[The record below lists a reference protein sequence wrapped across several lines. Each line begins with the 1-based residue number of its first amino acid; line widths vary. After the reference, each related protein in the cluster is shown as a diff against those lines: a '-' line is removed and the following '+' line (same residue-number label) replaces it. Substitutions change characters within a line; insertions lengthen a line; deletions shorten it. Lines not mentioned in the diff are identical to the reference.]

1 MHLENIFFTFSY
13 IYINCISIDIF
24 VLPSI
29 VDIIIYKNT
38 RKLLHQRAIQVSQYG
53 SLEKKK
59 KIKDRKVN
67 KVSNY
72 SLEITRKSVKIRLYT
87 FPQICKIFFLD
98 LFAE

>member
-1 MHLENIFFTFSY
+1 MDLS
-13 IYINCISIDIF
+13 
-24 VLPSI
+24 
-29 VDIIIYKNT
+29 K
-38 RKLLHQRAIQVSQYG
+38 
-53 SLEKKK
+53 KKK

>member
-53 SLEKKK
+53 SLEK
-59 KIKDRKVN
+59 
-67 KVSNY
+67 
-72 SLEITRKSVKIRLYT
+72 
-87 FPQICKIFFLD
+87 
-98 LFAE
+98 